1 MCFYTEYKKG
11 KKKSLRLNLKFM
23 EYVAK
28 DIKIEEQ
35 DFETLKY
42 EEMILAVYLF
52 SPQADLPILVPWVK
66 VSLIVMHSVLYIN

>member
-1 MCFYTEYKKG
+1 
-11 KKKSLRLNLKFM
+11 M